1 MKNLKRYQSHYDK
14 VNPISEL
21 LGIKLAP
28 LRVILDMS
36 PDEFLGMEFAKILDE
51 GAIEAKNK
59 YTQTTQTQLIVAFS
73 SHDWSIVSDRYG
85 HDGLRYGLECKK
97 CGCVRNIPYGD
108 WTDDFILAYHYVYG
122 KHKRFGGRITK
133 CKGK

>member
-59 YTQTTQTQLIVAFS
+59 AEYKLGASVVCAVIGGIIAGFL
-73 SHDWSIVSDRYG
+73 VSFL
-85 HDGLRYGLECKK
+85 LRRKLPKK
-97 CGCVRNIPYGD
+97 G
-108 WTDDFILAYHYVYG
+108 
-122 KHKRFGGRITK
+122 
-133 CKGK
+133 